1 MPDTSDDLYGGIAPV
16 AGQLPDGA
24 EMLDPS
30 LSAVEDIDRDQQKQ
44 SEGAAAQRVQDAFDA
59 YMKAVEDQVAVIGL
73 DKDRISQWHRAA
85 VFKHEYKR
93 LDDAQKAFGKAFESM
108 QGTVVESMMDAEQNL
123 FQYNGRTFFLKRQLR
138 AKLIDGVSSET
149 LLERLDMCG
158 LGELAVRKADSRA
171 LTKVVSELD
180 KATEGKLTLDE
191 LAEQLPTELHGVLK
205 VESEIILSHRIAAA
219 AKTHRK

>member
-1 MPDTSDDLYGGIAPV
+1 MPDADNMYEGIAPV
-16 AGQLPDGA
+16 AGQLPEGA
-24 EMLDPS
+24 EVIDLS
-30 LSAVEDIDRDQQKQ
+30 LAEVESIDRNDQKQ
-44 SEGAAAQRVQDAFDA
+44 SEGAAAQKVQDAFDA
-59 YMKAVEDQVAVIGL
+59 YVKAVEDQVAVIAR
-73 DKDRISQWHRAA
+73 DSDRISQWHRAA

-93 LDDAQKAFGKAFESM
+93 LDDTQKAFGKAFETM
-108 QGTVVESMMDAEQNL
+108 QGTVVESMMEAEQNL

-138 AKLIDGVSSET
+138 AKLVDGVSSET

-191 LAEQLPTELHGVLK
+191 LAEQLPTELHGILK
-205 VESEIILSHRIAAA
+205 VKSEIILSHRIAAA

>member
-1 MPDTSDDLYGGIAPV
+1 MPDDNSMYEGIAPV
-16 AGQLPDGA
+16 AGQLPEGA
-24 EMLDPS
+24 EVIDLS
-30 LSAVEDIDRDQQKQ
+30 LAHVEEIDRNDQKQ
-44 SEGAAAQRVQDAFDA
+44 SEGAAAQKVQDAFDA
-59 YMKAVEDQVAVIGL
+59 YVKAVEDQVAVIAR
-73 DKDRISQWHRAA
+73 DSDRISQWHRAA

-93 LDDAQKAFGKAFESM
+93 LDDTQKAFGKAFETM
-108 QGTVVESMMDAEQNL
+108 QGTDDESMMEAEQNL

-138 AKLIDGVSSET
+138 AKLVDGVSSET

-191 LAEQLPTELHGVLK
+191 LAEQLPTELHGILK